1 MTLAAAGLLSCTGTG
16 QSAFDPA
23 SVADA
28 SGEVTRV
35 EPLSWWTGMQ
45 TPLQLLVNGAGIA
58 AYDVRIEGGQGV
70 GVKTRHKADSP
81 NYLFVDM
88 ELKPDAEPSTNFFIF
103 SLSISSDE
111 ITSSESLENIT
122 GCSLLNSNNL
132 SILSLESKCA
142 SSTKIPLYFS
152 SGICVP
158 AFFSSQLNC
167 FLCS

>member
-70 GVKTRHKADSP
+70 GDRGLDFSIDLSALFDAKLP
-81 NYLFVDM
+81 NIFALFF
-88 ELKPDAEPSTNFFIF
+88 KFFIR
-103 SLSISSDE
+103 
-111 ITSSESLENIT
+111 
-122 GCSLLNSNNL
+122 
-132 SILSLESKCA
+132 
-142 SSTKIPLYFS
+142 
-152 SGICVP
+152 
-158 AFFSSQLNC
+158 
-167 FLCS
+167 

>member
-70 GVKTRHKADSP
+70 GVKARHKADSP
-81 NYLFVDM
+81 NYLFVD
-88 ELKPDAEPSTNFFIF
+88 
-103 SLSISSDE
+103 
-111 ITSSESLENIT
+111 
-122 GCSLLNSNNL
+122 
-132 SILSLESKCA
+132 
-142 SSTKIPLYFS
+142 
-152 SGICVP
+152 V
-158 AFFSSQLNC
+158 
-167 FLCS
+167 

>member
-58 AYDVRIEGGQGV
+58 AYDVRIEGGQG
-70 GVKTRHKADSP
+70 A
-81 NYLFVDM
+81 
-88 ELKPDAEPSTNFFIF
+88 
-103 SLSISSDE
+103 
-111 ITSSESLENIT
+111 
-122 GCSLLNSNNL
+122 
-132 SILSLESKCA
+132 LSLFPF
-142 SSTKIPLYFS
+142 PLLCYFGS
-152 SGICVP
+152 AWS
-158 AFFSSQLNC
+158 L
-167 FLCS
+167 

>member
-70 GVKTRHKADSP
+70 GVKARHKADSP
-81 NYLFVDM
+81 NYLFVDVKV
-88 ELKPDAEPSTNFFIF
+88 KPDAEPGSYSRRGNG
-103 SLSISSDE
+103 SSRFPMRSRHAPKARPHARVSPRP
-111 ITSSESLENIT
+111 T
-122 GCSLLNSNNL
+122 
-132 SILSLESKCA
+132 
-142 SSTKIPLYFS
+142 
-152 SGICVP
+152 
-158 AFFSSQLNC
+158 
-167 FLCS
+167 